1 MQIMEGDLIRT
12 IRDNIQYI
20 AHFHCAG
27 VPGRHEIDDSQEVQ
41 WHAVAKSIA
50 DLNFPGY
57 IAQEFVPTGDL
68 LTSMK
73 QAAEL
78 LTV

>member
-20 AHFHCAG
+20 AHFHVAG
-27 VPGRHEIDDSQEVQ
+27 VPGRHEIDDRQEVQ
-41 WHAVAKSIA
+41 WRTVAKAIA

-57 IAQEFVPTGDL
+57 IAHEFVPTRDP
-68 LTSMK
+68 LTSLK
-73 QAAEL
+73 QSVEL